1 MKFGNGVFE
10 NLPVASE
17 IRAFPRSGPVTSF
30 HCIKGVDQAPTI
42 QIVSS
47 MQSARR

>member
-10 NLPVASE
+10 NFPVASE
-17 IRAFPRSGPVTSF
+17 IRAFPRSSLVTSF
-30 HCIKGVDQAPTI
+30 HCIKGSTKHPPT
-42 QIVSS
+42 QIVNS